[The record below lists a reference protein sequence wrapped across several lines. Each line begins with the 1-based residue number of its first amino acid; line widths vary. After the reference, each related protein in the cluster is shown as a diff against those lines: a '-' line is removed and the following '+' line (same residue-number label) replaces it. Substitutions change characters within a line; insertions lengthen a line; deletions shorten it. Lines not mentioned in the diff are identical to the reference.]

1 MIIIIIQS
9 SSSSKDQFLASVN
22 LWHSFVR
29 ILGQQ
34 VKCEIVE
41 STLCI
46 HFSTFLSVL
55 YCLCSRVRTSGC
67 CPTMNDFPRLH
78 HCQPFHYLVGHHHCL
93 FHHLDH
99 HQVVHDCR
107 NDSAAL
113 FFQCDVQVRNVF
125 DTQVMIIIF
134 NRSIMI
140 IMIIFIGIM
149 IWVNFIRNS
158 RL

>member
-1 MIIIIIQS
+1 MIFHGFTI
-9 SSSSKDQFLASVN
+9 VN
-22 LWHSFVR
+22 LST
-29 ILGQQ
+29 ILL
-34 VKCEIVE
+34 VITIV
-41 STLCI
+41 
-46 HFSTFLSVL
+46 
-55 YCLCSRVRTSGC
+55 CSIILIIS
-67 CPTMNDFPRLH
+67 P
-78 HCQPFHYLVGHHHCL
+78 
-93 FHHLDH
+93 DH

-149 IWVNFIRNS
+149 IMVNFIRNS